1 MMKHALIGL
10 SFDDGREDTYLY
22 GYPILKKNNL
32 PATFNITMG
41 FVKGVVYDFV
51 DKDVNPMSEEMLKV
65 LFRDPQIEIAGH
77 GYLHKNSLKDIT
89 SGIKSLCELLGTEAL
104 YKGTNGF
111 ASPYSGLTSMRI
123 QKLKKELQANNIAY
137 VRLSLRYQSFKW
149 LKILARKM
157 SRVIKW
163 PWLYRLVYQ
172 DTLMLDANEGVLY
185 SIPVLSSVTLG
196 QLKAVIREA
205 VRKKAACILMFH
217 SIVEK
222 GKVRDNWD
230 YETDKFQELCS
241 FLNDSHEKDEL
252 KVMTSMDIYNRLK

>member
-1 MMKHALIGL
+1 MKQASIGL
-10 SFDDGREDTYLY
+10 SFDDGREDTFLN
-22 GYPILKKNNL
+22 GYPILEKYHL

-41 FVKGVVYDFV
+41 FVKGIVYDFV
-51 DKDVNPMSEEMLKV
+51 DEDVNPMSEEMLKD
-65 LFRDPQIEIAGH
+65 LYANPQIEIAGH
-77 GYLHKNSLKDIT
+77 GFLHNNSLKDIT
-89 SGIKSLCELLGTEAL
+89 SGIKSLCELLGTDSL

-123 QKLKKELQANNIAY
+123 QKLEKELQANNIAY
-137 VRLSLRYQSFKW
+137 VRLSLRYQSFSL
-149 LKILARKM
+149 LKILARKI

-163 PWLYRLVYQ
+163 PWIYRLAYQ
-172 DTLMLDANEGVLY
+172 DTLMFDANEGVLY
-185 SIPVLSSVTLG
+185 SIPVLSSITLG

-241 FLNDSHEKDEL
+241 FLNELHEKDEL